1 MRDARG
7 VIVAVGA
14 RVATRVGTRVTA
26 GVIVAVGARV
36 ATRVRVAVGAG
47 REGVATGAGED
58 VCVAVAT
65 EVCVEPTPTGVVG
78 RTVAGAMDVDVAA
91 DGAAPV
97 SVGLA
102 GDAGTTLVVVPA
114 GVDWLIGA
122 GVARLLPVARVVGR
136 GVTVGRAVGP
146 VVIAATGWIPPLP
159 VAVTRPPLSLVAVTR
174 PPLSLVAVTRPP
186 LSLVAVAAALVG
198 KGALALSRAP
208 WEPKTRV
215 ATRMAA
221 ISATATPRAPS
232 SAGRVVRAGV
242 GPCSSGERLDTIILH
257 NTVPRRH
264 TAGAS
269 AVEVG

>member
-78 RTVAGAMDVDVAA
+78 RTVAGAMDMDVAA

-136 GVTVGRAVGP
+136 GVPVGHAVGP
-146 VVIAATGWIPPLP
+146 VVVAAAGWIPPLP
-159 VAVTRPPLSLVAVTR
+159 VAVAWPPAALVAVTR
-174 PPLSLVAVTRPP
+174 PPLSLM
-186 LSLVAVAAALVG
+186 AVAAALVG

-232 SAGRVVRAGV
+232 SAGRVVRTGV

>member
-1 MRDARG
+1 M
-7 VIVAVGA
+7 IVAVGA

-26 GVIVAVGARV
+26 GVIVAVDARV

-78 RTVAGAMDVDVAA
+78 RTVAGAMDMDVAA

-159 VAVTRPPLSLVAVTR
+159 VAVTRPPLSLM
-174 PPLSLVAVTRPP
+174 
-186 LSLVAVAAALVG
+186 AVAAALVG